1 MSLLNHQLELLAPAR
16 DADIGIQAINHG
28 ADAVYIGGPGF
39 GARASAGNSIQDI
52 ERLCRHAHRFG
63 SRIFITLNTILRD
76 DELEPARRMAWD
88 VYNAGADVLIVQDMG
103 LLEIDLPPIQ
113 LHASTQTDI
122 RTPEKARF
130 LQDAG
135 FSQIVL
141 ARELT
146 LEQIRDVH
154 AVLDPE
160 RCKLEFFVHGALCV
174 AYSGQCFISHA
185 HTGRS
190 ANRGN
195 CSQECRLP
203 YTVTDNTGLT
213 ATCVGVVT
221 VVDNIH
227 PVISNCPSNITVN
240 AGAACSATAT
250 WTVPTAEDNCAG
262 YALVRT
268 AGPAPG
274 STFPLGTT
282 NVIYTATDAS
292 GTVVRSRAVTLGAFE
307 PTGEPATVIASPV
320 VQQAYLGMAADGEP
334 A

>member
-1 MSLLNHQLELLAPAR
+1 MSLLSHQLELLAPAR
-16 DADIGIQAINHG
+16 DADIGIEAINHG

-39 GARASAGNSIQDI
+39 GARASAGNDLRSI
-52 ERLCRHAHRFG
+52 ERLCKHAHRFG

-76 DELEPARRMAWD
+76 DELEPARQMAWD

-122 RTPEKARF
+122 RTVDKARF

-146 LEQIRDVH
+146 IEQIRAIH
-154 AVLDPE
+154 AALDAE

-190 ANRGN
+190 ANRGD
-195 CSQECRLP
+195 CSRP
-203 YTVTDNTGLT
+203 
-213 ATCVGVVT
+213 
-221 VVDNIH
+221 
-227 PVISNCPSNITVN
+227 
-240 AGAACSATAT
+240 AAC
-250 WTVPTAEDNCAG
+250 PTK
-262 YALVRT
+262 
-268 AGPAPG
+268 
-274 STFPLGTT
+274 
-282 NVIYTATDAS
+282 
-292 GTVVRSRAVTLGAFE
+292 
-307 PTGEPATVIASPV
+307 
-320 VQQAYLGMAADGEP
+320 
-334 A
+334 